1 MTSEHRT
8 HAYSRIVAY
17 RPLYG
22 TDAYIRFIAYRPLY
36 GTGVNSGIGERLDQH
51 CTVSVELASSHVPW
65 DVFSSTIVY
74 LLLAIFHVLSLGA
87 YSTRLGAYLT
97 RLEAYF
103 ATLRSQ

>member
-1 MTSEHRT
+1 MTSEPEID
-8 HAYSRIVAY
+8 AYTRIVAY

-22 TDAYIRFIAYRPLY
+22 TDAYIRIVAYRPLY
-36 GTGVNSGIGERLDQH
+36 GTGVNSGIGETLYDNKYLYTKPVQNSWFNFKR
-51 CTVSVELASSHVPW
+51 
-65 DVFSSTIVY
+65 STR
-74 LLLAIFHVLSLGA
+74 LGA

>member
-1 MTSEHRT
+1 MNLKQTPILELSPIGF
-8 HAYSRIVAY
+8 YM
-17 RPLYG
+17 
-22 TDAYIRFIAYRPLY
+22 AYRPLY
-36 GTGVNSGIGERLDQH
+36 GTGVISGIGERLDH

-65 DVFSSTIVY
+65 EVFSSTIVY

>member
-1 MTSEHRT
+1 MNLKQTPILELSPIGF
-8 HAYSRIVAY
+8 YVAY
-17 RPLYG
+17 RLLYE
-22 TDAYIRFIAYRPLY
+22 
-36 GTGVNSGIGERLDQH
+36 TGDISDIGERSDH
-51 CTVSVELASSHVPW
+51 STVSVELASSHVPW

>member
-1 MTSEHRT
+1 MTSEPEID
-8 HAYSRIVAY
+8 AYTRIVAY

-22 TDAYIRFIAYRPLY
+22 TDAYIQIVAYRPLY
-36 GTGVNSGIGERLDQH
+36 GTGVNSGIGETLYDNKPIQNSWFNIKR
-51 CTVSVELASSHVPW
+51 
-65 DVFSSTIVY
+65 STR
-74 LLLAIFHVLSLGA
+74 LGA